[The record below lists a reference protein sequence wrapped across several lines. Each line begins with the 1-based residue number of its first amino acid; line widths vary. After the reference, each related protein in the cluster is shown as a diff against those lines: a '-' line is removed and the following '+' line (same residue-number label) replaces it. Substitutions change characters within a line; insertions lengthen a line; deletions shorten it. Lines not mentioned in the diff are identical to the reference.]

1 MDEITQKVEEIAR
14 EYVNEVKK
22 HVSVNKAF
30 LYGSYAK
37 RTYNQGSD
45 LDIAIFSEDFTNK
58 KFVEVTAF
66 LLSLARRY
74 KQICI
79 EPVGFSNLDIVDDN
93 PFIKEIINTGK
104 EISTN

>member
-37 RTYNQGSD
+37 GTYNEGSD
-45 LDIAIFSEDFTNK
+45 LDIAIFSEAFTNK

-79 EPVGFSNLDIVDDN
+79 EPVGFSNLDIIDDN

-104 EISTN
+104 EISAN

>member
-37 RTYNQGSD
+37 GTYNEGSD
-45 LDIAIFSEDFTNK
+45 LDIAIFSEAFANK

-79 EPVGFSNLDIVDDN
+79 EPVGFSNLDIIDDN

-104 EISTN
+104 EISAN